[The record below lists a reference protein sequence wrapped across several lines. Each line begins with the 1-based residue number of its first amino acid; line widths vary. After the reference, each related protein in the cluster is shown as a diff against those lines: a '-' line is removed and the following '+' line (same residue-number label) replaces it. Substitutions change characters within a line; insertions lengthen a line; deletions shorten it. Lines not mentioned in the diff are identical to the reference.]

1 MDLTDAQW
9 QVVAPLLPVLPPPG
23 RGRPPREGRA
33 VLNGILWKLRTG
45 EPWYDLPP
53 SYPSHQT
60 CYRYY
65 IAWQRS
71 GLLDEVLHRLSE
83 HLRQNGGFDLDKALH
98 KDHTIKVVSTPC
110 VIRVETKPRYP
121 DTWQAS
127 TAWLMLSISVL
138 HHHPGENRITY
149 TAFDNPKHYK
159 QFIRWKVER
168 LLTKRLRIKSDR

>member
-1 MDLTDAQW
+1 MDLTDEQW

-23 RGRPPREGRA
+23 RGRPPRQGRA

-45 EPWYDLPP
+45 EPWYNLPP

-65 IAWQRS
+65 LAWQRS
-71 GLLDEVLHRLSE
+71 DLLDKVLRKLSE
-83 HLRQNGGFDLDKALH
+83 HLSQHGGFDLDKALH
-98 KDHTIKVVSTPC
+98 KDRTIKVVPTVSVYRIVVT
-110 VIRVETKPRYP
+110 PRYP

-138 HHHPGENRITY
+138 HHHPGERRITN
-149 TAFDNPKHYK
+149 TAFDNPKHFS
-159 QFIRWKVER
+159 QFILWEVER
-168 LLTKRLRIKSDR
+168 QLSKRE

>member
-45 EPWYDLPP
+45 EPWYNLPS

-60 CYRYY
+60 CYRYHH
-65 IAWQRS
+65 AWKRS
-71 GLLDEVLHRLSE
+71 GLLDEVCRKLGE
-83 HLRQNGGFDLDKALH
+83 HLRESGGFDLYQAMY
-98 KDHTIKVVSTPC
+98 KDHTIDLVASESVM
-110 VIRVETKPRYP
+110 RVETTPEYP

-127 TAWLMLSISVL
+127 TAWLILSL
-138 HHHPGENRITY
+138 
-149 TAFDNPKHYK
+149 ALLKHKPEKGSESLASLRYYNLLK
-159 QFIRWKVER
+159 SAIRRQVDYQ
-168 LLTKRLRIKSDR
+168 LSKRV